1 MEIGRPLAVAINV
14 PAAALVEPDF
24 PEQVR
29 SALVRHGVPG
39 PLLFVEVTEE
49 TLIQDREAGR
59 AALNALRGLGV
70 RVSIDDYGTGWSS
83 LAYLRDLPLD
93 EIKLDRTF
101 VRNMAADRRVIQIVH
116 STVALAHGL
125 DLVVVAEG
133 VETDEDRDAVMAAGC
148 DQGQG
153 YLFARPVPAEELLE
167 LLTDRSFLRGQGPE
181 GRQGR

>member
-1 MEIGRPLAVAINV
+1 M
-14 PAAALVEPDF
+14 
-24 PEQVR
+24 
-29 SALVRHGVPG
+29 
-39 PLLFVEVTEE
+39 
-49 TLIQDREAGR
+49 
-59 AALNALRGLGV
+59 